1 METTEETITR
11 QRKKELQNDMED
23 KLSDNIEENE
33 KKEESKKEVKAGF
46 KYYYNKFRYYH
57 YYIAKKIDNGIGVL
71 CMWIFK
77 LLLYL
82 MGYRYNELPFIP
94 DDECIRPYCHCRNSN
109 IHEPIVKDAVQ
120 SPRGTIRNGSLFEK
134 FLSTLLSDRSCFA
147 RSLIRTF

>member
-1 METTEETITR
+1 MTSFRLISMDNASLWFFLVKCFDLYCVNEDAIDMETTEETITR

-94 DDECIRPYCHCRNSN
+94 DDE
-109 IHEPIVKDAVQ
+109 
-120 SPRGTIRNGSLFEK
+120 
-134 FLSTLLSDRSCFA
+134 
-147 RSLIRTF
+147 